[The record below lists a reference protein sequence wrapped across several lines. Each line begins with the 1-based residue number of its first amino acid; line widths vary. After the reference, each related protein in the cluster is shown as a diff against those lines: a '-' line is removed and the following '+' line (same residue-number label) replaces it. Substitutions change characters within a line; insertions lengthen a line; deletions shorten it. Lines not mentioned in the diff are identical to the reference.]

1 MQTNKSLYRNFRYGY
16 LLFLAFSLLLFIVF
30 SVSSFR
36 NCHDTLTKQYMSRYI
51 SLEDNLKHLENR
63 CTISLR
69 SIGHST
75 FTQNW
80 LFERPNHSNYTYRNF
95 TLYNMNNSYRSLDY
109 CKDEYLY
116 TSEGKILCLNSSTTE
131 LFHQMLEDNHLGNA
145 NLQEAFFSDI
155 YYTGV
160 ENTPCIFFVMP
171 LKNIYS
177 SNPNQK
183 LIGAILLD
191 MNEWM
196 TDLKETHDILT
207 ESYGMLLVQYKKNF
221 FTLNQFSEHD
231 LLTIK
236 NAKSYSTIHLDTGN
250 WLVNSSELRLKDW
263 KFTYLYPQHLFL
275 MNVLRSMQFIFL
287 YALLFFAI
295 LLLFAFFALHMFR
308 KAISTISGHVNEISG
323 FQKIPANGEPVYK
336 ELLPLYTAVNV
347 LIERLENAA
356 AKEQQLYQAMVEQ
369 KKAELIALKSQIN
382 AHFLFNTLS
391 SMNNIAIIQK
401 NQEIS
406 DLICDLSSIFQYL
419 IFTPSVT
426 DLSSEI
432 DMIKHYHAIMNC
444 RFPGKYHYE
453 YDISDDAGCWYVPT
467 MFLMPLV
474 ENAGRHGKNIDKKV
488 IVSISAYTQNDFLI
502 IKISDDMIWKPSIEI
517 SNYINHQ
524 CYKENPKISDDK
536 ELASLRNVCNRLY
549 MLFGD
554 MFSIQYESNDS
565 NNTSL
570 RLKIPQ
576 MTDDMIDFLVHE
588 KPDDLMTL

>member
-16 LLFLAFSLLLFIVF
+16 LFFLAFSLILFISF
-30 SVSSFR
+30 SVSNFR
-36 NCHDTLTKQYMSRYI
+36 NCHDALTEQYMSRYI
-51 SLEDNLKHLENR
+51 SLEDSLNQIENK
-63 CTISLR
+63 CTVSLR

-75 FTQNW
+75 YTQNW
-80 LFERPNHSNYTYRNF
+80 LFEHPNNSNYTYRNF
-95 TLYNMNNSYRSLDY
+95 ALYNMNNSYRSLDY
-109 CKDEYLY
+109 CRDEYLY
-116 TSEGKILCLNSSTTE
+116 TSEGKILCLNSSTTA
-131 LFHQMLEDNHLGNA
+131 LFYQMLEDNNLKSA
-145 NLQEAFFSDI
+145 NLKEAFFSDI
-155 YYTGV
+155 YYIGV

-177 SNPNQK
+177 SNPDQK
-183 LIGAILLD
+183 LIGAVLLD

-196 TDLKETHDILT
+196 NALETTHQFLTD
-207 ESYGMLLVQYKKNF
+207 SSGMLLVEYKNNF
-221 FTLNQFSEHD
+221 LTHDQFNEHE

-236 NAKSYSTIHLDTGN
+236 NAEPYSTIRLDTGN
-250 WLVNSSELRLKDW
+250 WLVNSSELRLKHW
-263 KFTYLYPQHLFL
+263 KFTYLYPEHLFL
-275 MNVLRSMQFIFL
+275 MDVLRNMQFFFL
-287 YALLFFAI
+287 YALLFFTI
-295 LLLFAFFALHMFR
+295 FHLFAFFALHMFR

-356 AKEQQLYQAMVEQ
+356 AKEQQLYQAIIEQ

-406 DLICDLSSIFQYL
+406 DLICDLSGIFQYL

-426 DLSSEI
+426 DLSSEME
-432 DMIKHYHAIMNC
+432 MIKHYHAIMNY
-444 RFPGKYHYE
+444 RFPGKHLYQ
-453 YDISDDAGCWYVPT
+453 YDISDDAECWYVPT

-474 ENAGRHGKNIDKKV
+474 ENAGRHGKNIDQKV
-488 IVSISAYTQNDFLI
+488 TVSVSAYTQNDFLI
-502 IKISDDMIWKPSIEI
+502 VKITDDAIQKPRIEI
-517 SNYINHQ
+517 SNYINGQ

-536 ELASLRNVCNRLY
+536 ELVSLRNVCNRLY

-554 MFSIQYESNDS
+554 MFSIQYISSGCNH
-565 NNTSL
+565 TSL
-570 RLKIPQ
+570 ILKIPQ
-576 MTDDMIDFLVHE
+576 MTDEIIDFLINE
-588 KPDDLMTL
+588 KSNDSMTL